1 MTESEK
7 GGQLVVLLHGWRA
20 PGDDLVSL
28 AGELA
33 RPRTRF
39 LVPAA
44 PLPEPG
50 RGRAWWQIDRGTRPE
65 KVSKDELPPNF
76 RVNPQ
81 VTAAR
86 LAVQAL
92 LREAHERYAPDSVA
106 IVGFSQGAQLA
117 LDVALA
123 ADPRVDRVAVLSGAL
138 IADSLPA
145 LRAATPPLPAV
156 FVSHG
161 RTDQVLPFD
170 GATSVQA
177 LLTRR
182 GYAVTFF
189 PFPGGHQIPPDVVT
203 ALGRFLSGGAG

>member
-1 MTESEK
+1 MAEAEQ
-7 GGQLVVLLHGWRA
+7 GGQVVVLLHGWRA

-28 AGELA
+28 ARELA

-50 RGRAWWQIDRGTRPE
+50 GGRAWWQIDRGTRPPH
-65 KVSKDELPPNF
+65 VWKDELPPDF
-76 RVNPQ
+76 RVNAQ

-86 LAVQAL
+86 LGVQTL
-92 LREAHERYAPDSVA
+92 LREARARYAPESLA
-106 IVGFSQGAQLA
+106 LVGFSQGAQLA

-123 ADPRVDRVAVLSGAL
+123 ADPRVDRVAALSGAL

-145 LRAATPPLPAV
+145 LRAAEAPLPAV

-161 RTDQVLPFD
+161 QTDRVLPFQ
-170 GATSVQA
+170 GAKSFQA
-177 LLTRR
+177 LLAQR
-182 GYAVTFF
+182 GYAVTFL
-189 PFPGGHQIPPDVVT
+189 PFAGGHEIPADVVA
-203 ALGRFLSGGAG
+203 ALGRFLSGAG